1 MIVQLIENIYQF
13 LWGEWIHVPLPGG
26 GSLGLSLLII
36 LLLPAGIVFTIK
48 TKFLPIRLFPDM
60 VKALTANNK
69 NGKDEKSSLSS
80 LQTLIVSTATRVGMG
95 NLTGVVA
102 AISAGGAGAVFW
114 MWITALLG
122 SSTAFIEATL
132 AQLHKE
138 KDPLYGGY
146 RGGPAYYI
154 HHFMEERQGKKKKH
168 TLIAVLF
175 AISGLIC
182 WCGISQVVSNSV
194 AESFHNAF
202 HIPTLYT
209 TIVLVIVAA
218 VIVLRKNAT
227 VKVLDIV
234 VPIMAV
240 IYFGITIFV
249 ILTNLP
255 SIPLYGGYRGG
266 PAYYI
271 HHFMEE
277 KQGKKKK
284 HTLIA
289 VLFAISGLICWCG
302 ISQVVSNSVAE
313 SFHNA
318 FHIPTLYTTIVLVI
332 VAAVIVLRK
341 NATVKVLDIVVPIM
355 AVIYFGITIFV
366 ILTNLPSIPGV
377 FARIF
382 KEAFGIRQVA
392 AGGFGAVLMNGVKRG
407 LFSNEAGSGSAP
419 CAAAAADCERPA
431 QMGLVQALGVF
442 IDTIVICSCTAM
454 LMLLAPQNLTN
465 GLTGMNLLQTAMN
478 YHLGGFG
485 VVFIAVILWM
495 FSFSTFLGILF
506 YARSNV
512 AYLFGDKWGWQTAY
526 KVLALVMLFIGGIQ
540 TYTFVWDL
548 GDVGIGLMTIFNI
561 FILYAMS
568 GQAIK
573 ELKNYEETK
582 KKSIEERAYAL
593 QEDE

>member
-48 TKFLPIRLFPDM
+48 TRFLPIRLFPDM

-154 HHFMEERQGKKKKH
+154 HHFMEEGKKK
-168 TLIAVLF
+168 T
-175 AISGLIC
+175 
-182 WCGISQVVSNSV
+182 
-194 AESFHNAF
+194 
-202 HIPTLYT
+202 
-209 TIVLVIVAA
+209 
-218 VIVLRKNAT
+218 
-227 VKVLDIV
+227 
-234 VPIMAV
+234 
-240 IYFGITIFV
+240 
-249 ILTNLP
+249 
-255 SIPLYGGYRGG
+255 
-266 PAYYI
+266 
-271 HHFMEE
+271 
-277 KQGKKKK
+277 

-454 LMLLAPQNLTN
+454 LMLLAPQNLTD